1 MRASHASPTGID
13 RVERAYLD
21 WAFQQTRYELAFIC
35 RIRGGQAMFDRDTAE
50 AIYRETALRPIRR
63 SGFAETAAERR
74 LRRYLSQARAFLRSS
89 SWFRTIKGGK
99 AAFAKLGIA
108 PEQAIFLNVSHNNV
122 DPWALGVIKGI
133 GVAKVA
139 ALIHDVIPEDYPEFV
154 SGDGVRRFKK
164 KLDAL
169 AEHCD
174 AFIFNSDY
182 TAERTLARLNKRVAK
197 PRLSAVAHLGLS
209 EVWREPDTP
218 AGPPPSDHP
227 YFVTLG
233 TIEPRKN
240 HLLLLN
246 VWRRLAEEMDD
257 PPHLH
262 IIGWRG
268 WENENILDFLDRS
281 PIMNVCVFEH
291 PSDSDDRVRA
301 WMAGARAAL
310 YPSFVE
316 GFGIPVIEAIASG
329 TPILCSD
336 IAVLREVG
344 RGAPDYIDPLDGP
357 GWVAHVK
364 AYAEADHPLRLA
376 QLARLASYTPPS
388 WEEHFEKVARL
399 LRAMDVVADPSDTK
413 GQRSRCLGGQMS

>member
-35 RIRGGQAMFDRDTAE
+35 RIQGGQAMFDRDTAE
-50 AIYRETALRPIRR
+50 AIYREIASRPMRR
-63 SGFAETAAERR
+63 SGFADTAAERR
-74 LRRYLSQARAFLRSS
+74 LRRYLSQARAFLRAS

-108 PEQAIFLNVSHNNV
+108 PEQAIVLNVSHNNV
-122 DPWALGVIKGI
+122 DPWALRVIKGI

-182 TAERTLARLNKRVAK
+182 TAERTLARLNERVAK
-197 PRLSAVAHLGLS
+197 PRKSAVAHLGLS
-209 EVWREPDTP
+209 EVWRERKAP

-246 VWRRLAEEMDD
+246 VWRRLADEMAD

-268 WENENILDFLDRS
+268 WENENILDFLERS
-281 PIMNVCVFEH
+281 PIMNACVFEH

-344 RGAPDYIDPLDGP
+344 RDAPDYIDPLDGP
-357 GWVAHVK
+357 GWVAHIK

-376 QLARLASYTPPS
+376 QLERLASYTPPS
-388 WEEHFEKVARL
+388 WEAHFETAARL
-399 LRAMDVVADPSDTK
+399 LHAMDIGVDPSDIK
-413 GQRSRCLGGQMS
+413 GRGSSRVGVHMS